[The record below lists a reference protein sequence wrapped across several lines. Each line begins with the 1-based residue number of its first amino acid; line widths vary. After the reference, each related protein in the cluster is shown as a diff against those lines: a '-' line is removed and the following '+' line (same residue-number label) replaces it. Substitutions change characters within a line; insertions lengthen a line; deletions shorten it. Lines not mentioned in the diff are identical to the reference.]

1 MNQELKNA
9 LLEIIKNESE
19 DLIHEWVKLFDEDE
33 RDDEYRYYDDFLGF
47 FEECVEAGLQINSPE
62 TEALKKFLEKL
73 IEIKGED
80 RFFNFKDRDMVYTS
94 YIKLPI
100 LKKIEEKGLFTYE
113 NVVLISNFFES
124 LTSKIIIEILE
135 KNESE
140 KEITMKELEE
150 RESPI
155 AKIWYNTIMLSIVG
169 SLDSHR
175 ILKIIDKVL
184 VVLEKSEIEHVIV
197 DIGAI
202 YDVNSEVARQLI
214 KLNNA
219 IHYMGAEAYLTGI
232 TPAIAKSLTHL
243 DLSLSDIQTFST
255 TQKALQYILNI
266 SENETNNV

>member
-1 MNQELKNA
+1 
-9 LLEIIKNESE
+9 
-19 DLIHEWVKLFDEDE
+19 
-33 RDDEYRYYDDFLGF
+33 
-47 FEECVEAGLQINSPE
+47 
-62 TEALKKFLEKL
+62 
-73 IEIKGED
+73 
-80 RFFNFKDRDMVYTS
+80 MVYTS
-94 YIKLPI
+94 YIKFPI
-100 LKKIEEKGLFTYE
+100 LKKIDEKGLFTYE
-113 NVVLISNFFES
+113 NVVLISNFFEA
-124 LTSKIIIEILE
+124 LTSKIIIDILK
-135 KNESE
+135 KNETE
-140 KEITMKELEE
+140 KQMTMKELEE

-243 DLSLSDIQTFST
+243 DLSLSDIKTFAT
-255 TQKALQYILNI
+255 TQKALQYILNV
-266 SENETNNV
+266 SENETSDV